1 MTDGQLLLLI
11 LWLVYATDCF
21 VWLDKHSLMMSTWWG
36 RTWKALTASP
46 YLGSSAGGAV
56 ILNPFPPFGKF
67 CLTRLLPLSVS
78 PDNVAAYNAQTVAEG
93 GRPPQSGRVF
103 TYDEI
108 NSVSTRETE
117 MLINEEVFCDLRHHE
132 AAQCLTRLI
141 EQLRQAPMEKRQVLI
156 KAFWAHRLNASTA
169 RQKIEESMNDIV
181 GLRIACAV
189 LFCVVYAVIPLS
201 TLHYGVNRFIIPG
214 AIGMVLLAVPITFE
228 YFCIH
233 RRRYPLLKSDR
244 VSHAVKM
251 MLCPPVAIRATDLL
265 MAKAASSLDVL
276 ALAPVLLHG
285 AALKAFIIQYV
296 RDLRHP
302 LALEQDSDALMS
314 TCMWQNN
321 AILEVARTLI
331 PDVDAALAEMSA
343 GPARDSEASKTYCP
357 RCFVQL
363 TVSEGTCPD
372 CAGVPLH
379 PFGDNAQNVAE
390 RER

>member
-1 MTDGQLLLLI
+1 M
-11 LWLVYATDCF
+11 
-21 VWLDKHSLMMSTWWG
+21 
-36 RTWKALTASP
+36 
-46 YLGSSAGGAV
+46 

-117 MLINEEVFCDLRHHE
+117 ILINEEVFCDLRDHE
-132 AAQCLTRLI
+132 IAQCLTRLI
-141 EQLRQAPMEKRQVLI
+141 EQLRHAAIEKRQNLI
-156 KAFWAHRLNASTA
+156 KAFWAHRLDARTA
-169 RQKIEESMNDIV
+169 REKIEQSMNDIV
-181 GLRIACAV
+181 GLRISCAV
-189 LFCVVYAVIPLS
+189 LFCIVYAVIPLS
-201 TLHYGVNRFIIPG
+201 TLHYGVTRFIIPG

-228 YFCIH
+228 YFSIH
-233 RRRYPLLKSDR
+233 RRRYPLMKSDR
-244 VSHAVKM
+244 ISHAVKM
-251 MLCPPVAIRATDLL
+251 MLCPPVAIRAPDLI

-285 AALKAFIIQYV
+285 PELKAFIIQYV

-302 LALEQDSDALMS
+302 LALEQDSAVLRT

-321 AILEVARTLI
+321 VIIEVARTLI
-331 PDVDAALAEMSA
+331 PDVDAVLDEMSV
-343 GPARDSEASKTYCP
+343 GPVRDSEASKTYCP

-363 TVSEGTCPD
+363 SVSEGTCPD

-379 PFGDNAQNVAE
+379 PFGDNVQNVSECE
-390 RER
+390 R